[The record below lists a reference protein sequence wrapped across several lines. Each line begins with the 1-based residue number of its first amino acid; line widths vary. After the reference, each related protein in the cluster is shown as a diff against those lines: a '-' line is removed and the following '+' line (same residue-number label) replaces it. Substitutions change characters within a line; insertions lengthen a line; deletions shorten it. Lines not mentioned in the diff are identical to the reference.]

1 MRSQGGS
8 IKKRG
13 SVYYVIHRTPEGK
26 QKWESGFPNKAS
38 ARARLNEILTSI
50 NKGTYIEPKNVTF
63 AEFAKGYLSGRVGI
77 RGSTSAGY
85 ASIIRKHLVPY
96 FGKTKIQDIRL
107 HSVQQ
112 FVEKLV
118 PMVSTKTLRN
128 TITLLKVMLA
138 GEKGCSAIKQGYIWF
153 DPLQGVELPS
163 LLSKQVASPTADQVW
178 RLIDTSAEMK
188 SIGQGMIYLGAF
200 TGIRRGELLALRFDD
215 IDWFQK
221 ELTINK
227 SLGKC
232 LATDGVHK
240 WIWKVGPTKS
250 KRSNRRV
257 ALTNNV
263 IQFLS
268 KLKQFSGKSAG
279 LIFSNRDGAHIDP
292 DYFDD
297 HIFDPIRKKAGLND
311 VRFHHL
317 RHFFASMLIAQ
328 GESPKYVCD
337 QLGHSSVQITFD
349 VYGHL
354 FPQAKAEASEKFER
368 RMLKAREEAIVSKLL
383 ANEEDGDSEEGK
395 PKRVN

>member
-1 MRSQGGS
+1 MRRQGGS
-8 IKKRG
+8 IMKRG
-13 SVYYVIHRTPEGK
+13 SVYYVIYRTPEGK

-38 ARARLNEILTSI
+38 ARARLNDILTAI
-50 NKGTYIEPKNVTF
+50 TKGAYVEPRPVTF
-63 AEFAKGYLSGRVGI
+63 AEFAESYLVGRVGI
-77 RGSTSAGY
+77 RGATSAGY
-85 ASIIRKHLVPY
+85 ASIIRRHLVPY

-112 FVEKLV
+112 FVEKLL
-118 PMVSTKTLRN
+118 PKVSTKTLRN
-128 TITLLKVMLA
+128 AITLLKVMLA

-163 LLSKQVASPTADQVW
+163 LICKQVVPPTADQVW
-178 RLIDTSAEMK
+178 RLIDTSAQMK
-188 SIGQGMIYLGAF
+188 SLGQGMIYLGAF
-200 TGIRRGELLALRFDD
+200 TGVRRGELLALRFED

-221 ELTINK
+221 ELIINK

-232 LATDGVHK
+232 PATDGVHK

-268 KLKQFSGKSAG
+268 RLKQFSVKSED
-279 LIFSNRDGAHIDP
+279 LIFSNDDGTRIDP
-292 DYFDD
+292 DYFDE
-297 HIFDPIRKKAGLND
+297 HIFKPIRKKAGLSG
-311 VRFHHL
+311 VRFHDL

>member
-1 MRSQGGS
+1 MRRQGGS
-8 IKKRG
+8 IRKRG
-13 SVYYVIHRTPEGK
+13 SVYYVIYRTPEGK

-38 ARARLNEILTSI
+38 ARARLSDILASI
-50 NKGTYIEPKNVTF
+50 HKGAYIEPRAITF
-63 AEFAKGYLSGRVGI
+63 AEFAESYLLGRVGI
-77 RGSTSAGY
+77 RSSTSAGY

-96 FGKTKIQDIRL
+96 FGMTKIQDIRL
-107 HSVQQ
+107 QNVQQ

-118 PMVSTKTLRN
+118 PRVSTKTLRN
-128 TITLLKVMLA
+128 AITLLKVMLS

-163 LLSKQVASPTADQVW
+163 LMSKQVVPPTADQVW
-178 RLIDTSAEMK
+178 KLIDASAEMK

-200 TGIRRGELLALRFDD
+200 TGVRRGELLALHFED

-232 LATDGVHK
+232 PATDGVHK
-240 WIWKVGPTKS
+240 WRWKVGPTKS

-268 KLKQFSGKSAG
+268 KLKQFSGKSEG
-279 LIFSNRDGAHIDP
+279 LIFANNDGTYIDP
-292 DYFDD
+292 DYFDE
-297 HIFDPIRKKAGLND
+297 HIFGPIREKAGLNS
-311 VRFHHL
+311 VRFHDL

-383 ANEEDGDSEEGK
+383 ANEEEGESEEGK

>member
-26 QKWESGFPNKAS
+26 QRWESGFPNKAS
-38 ARARLNEILTSI
+38 ARDRLNEILTSI
-50 NKGTYIEPKNVTF
+50 NKGTYLEPKPITF

-77 RGSTSAGY
+77 RGSTSASY

-128 TITLLKVMLA
+128 AITLLKVMLA

-163 LLSKQVASPTADQVW
+163 LIPNQIVPPTADQVW
-178 RLIDTSAEMK
+178 KLVDASAEMK
-188 SIGQGMIYLGAF
+188 SVGQGMIYLGAF
-200 TGIRRGELLALRFDD
+200 TGVRRGELLALRFED

-221 ELTINK
+221 ELIINK

-232 LATDGVHK
+232 PATDGIHK

-268 KLKQFSGKSAG
+268 KLKQFSGKSED
-279 LIFSNRDGAHIDP
+279 LIFSNDDSTRIDP
-292 DYFDD
+292 DYFDE
-297 HIFDPIRKKAGLND
+297 HIFEPIRKKAGLNS
-311 VRFHHL
+311 VRFHDL

-354 FPQAKAEASEKFER
+354 FPQANGSPTDQFVCLGR
-368 RMLKAREEAIVSKLL
+368 QRTRI
-383 ANEEDGDSEEGK
+383 
-395 PKRVN
+395 